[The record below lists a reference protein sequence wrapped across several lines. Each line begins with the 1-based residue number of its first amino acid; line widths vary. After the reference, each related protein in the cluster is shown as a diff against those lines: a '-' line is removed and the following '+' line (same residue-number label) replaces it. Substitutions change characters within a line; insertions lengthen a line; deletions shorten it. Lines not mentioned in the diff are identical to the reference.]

1 GLDADAAA
9 EIGAAI
15 ERDEFGAAFEAVTPE
30 MIDAL
35 AVAGTPDDVA
45 ERIEE
50 ILAYADS
57 FVAGTPLG
65 PDLEEAITLVAAAL
79 DRATRG

>member
-1 GLDADAAA
+1 
-9 EIGAAI
+9 
-15 ERDEFGAAFEAVTPE
+15 VTPA

-35 AVAGTPDDVA
+35 SVAGTPDDVA
-45 ERIEE
+45 ERIED

-65 PDLEEAITLVAAAL
+65 PDLEEAITLVAAAI
-79 DRATRG
+79 DRATRE